1 MTTESNAGP
10 SAIPVLMARLVVA
23 WIVYLCVARAFSPG
37 FLELSAPLHSDVY
50 RYYEIAS
57 KPFEWQLL
65 LSPRPL
71 MLLALRLLDVD
82 SFGVFYVLL
91 LAAPVALPV
100 FMLAALERVAQLRVG
115 WLATVCYVALCYV
128 LPSFYEL
135 APLDFGGACA
145 GIFACLAAIALVT
158 ATRWRR
164 VAAYALLTWLSLEC
178 KPAYAFVL
186 CVLPLLTSAGT
197 RPGERWRAAMVAFVV
212 CLMVFAKDHWI
223 GSSFVG
229 VGAESGSSYQ
239 LLGGPVIM
247 LEAAKFYIQRLF
259 SPVTWVVLAALAAW
273 VLRQRSWRPLAA
285 LALLGAAA
293 ILPMLLIPN
302 HRFVMYTWF
311 ASSILLLVLPIAST
325 RILAMPRNV
334 ALWSLALIAVT
345 VLALWSESR
354 FLSIHRGWYEYN
366 QRMNANIMRSL
377 HVLSTQLTP
386 GEKVLVSGQFGPYV
400 PYKNDALVAAIL
412 PSGVEWTVVA
422 PPSEDP
428 LIAMSPNTRRYTRI
442 TEIDGASFD
451 RHVAYDAEG
460 NIRKISSPDP
470 RLGHGGDTP
479 ERRALLFCA
488 SSGNPDAQERA
499 ACLATVH

>member
-1 MTTESNAGP
+1 
-10 SAIPVLMARLVVA
+10 
-23 WIVYLCVARAFSPG
+23 
-37 FLELSAPLHSDVY
+37 
-50 RYYEIAS
+50 
-57 KPFEWQLL
+57 
-65 LSPRPL
+65 
-71 MLLALRLLDVD
+71 
-82 SFGVFYVLL
+82 
-91 LAAPVALPV
+91 
-100 FMLAALERVAQLRVG
+100 
-115 WLATVCYVALCYV
+115 
-128 LPSFYEL
+128 
-135 APLDFGGACA
+135 
-145 GIFACLAAIALVT
+145 
-158 ATRWRR
+158 
-164 VAAYALLTWLSLEC
+164 
-178 KPAYAFVL
+178 
-186 CVLPLLTSAGT
+186 
-197 RPGERWRAAMVAFVV
+197 
-212 CLMVFAKDHWI
+212 MVFAKDHWI

-386 GEKVLVSGQFGPYV
+386 GRRYLS
-400 PYKNDALVAAIL
+400 VA
-412 PSGVEWTVVA
+412 SSVH
-422 PPSEDP
+422 
-428 LIAMSPNTRRYTRI
+428 MSPTRTMHWWPPFCRAGWSGRSWRAKR
-442 TEIDGASFD
+442 GPVD
-451 RHVAYDAEG
+451 RHVAQHPALYPHHG
-460 NIRKISSPDP
+460 NRWREFRPSCGVRRRGKHPQDILAGSAPGARRRYP
-470 RLGHGGDTP
+470 RSGGHCYSAHHRAILM
-479 ERRALLFCA
+479 RRNVRLALQP
-488 SSGNPDAQERA
+488 STN
-499 ACLATVH
+499 